1 MGCSWLASSDRPCS
15 TFQSCPPASEGYPGG
30 LTCLTNLLWLLCWS
44 WGCCRGEEGFCCT
57 DRGVRAPGVVFLFPQ
72 VRGVSEAGQG
82 PAAPQARQDGGGKSG
97 LCCEGKSGTGKR
109 DTVGSEGL
117 SHPWGRPCAVCLCL
131 DPSFQRK
138 SPDNTAPYFWHLRW
152 LRRLEGARQ

>member
-1 MGCSWLASSDRPCS
+1 MFNQLIVTAVLVLRM
-15 TFQSCPPASEGYPGG
+15 
-30 LTCLTNLLWLLCWS
+30 LLWGGKVLLH
-44 WGCCRGEEGFCCT
+44 
-57 DRGVRAPGVVFLFPQ
+57 RGVRAPAVVFLFPQ
-72 VRGVSEAGQG
+72 MRGVSEAGQG

-117 SHPWGRPCAVCLCL
+117 SHPWGRPCAECLCL

-138 SPDNTAPYFWHLRW
+138 SPDNTAPYF
-152 LRRLEGARQ
+152 